1 MNLKEQNKGAMEGG
15 KPLNCREQSD
25 GYQRGG
31 EERLGK
37 IGEGHWE
44 CTYIDERFVRYGIV
58 EWLYYTPET
67 DAAVYVHYMLK

>member
-1 MNLKEQNKGAMEGG
+1 M
-15 KPLNCREQSD
+15 
-25 GYQRGG
+25 
-31 EERLGK
+31 GK
-37 IGEGHWE
+37 IGEGPWE